1 MTRDNQ
7 DNRVR
12 QVRLETRARLGTTA
26 GRVEKAE
33 KVKKAERVEKVR
45 MHRVQGGS
53 IAIQTRR
60 LEK

>member
-1 MTRDNQ
+1 
-7 DNRVR
+7 VR
-12 QVRLETRARLGTTA
+12 RVRLETKARLGTMA

-45 MHRVQGGS
+45 MPRVQQGS

>member
-1 MTRDNQ
+1 VQRG
-7 DNRVR
+7 
-12 QVRLETRARLGTTA
+12 RLEIRARRATPA
-26 GRVEKAE
+26 GRVERVV

-45 MHRVQGGS
+45 MPHVQQGS

>member
-1 MTRDNQ
+1 
-7 DNRVR
+7 VR
-12 QVRLETRARLGTTA
+12 RGRLETKARLGTTA
-26 GRVEKAE
+26 GRVEKVA

-45 MHRVQGGS
+45 MPHVQQVS

>member
-1 MTRDNQ
+1 M
-7 DNRVR
+7 
-12 QVRLETRARLGTTA
+12 EIRARRATPA
-26 GRVEKAE
+26 RKVEKVE

-45 MHRVQGGS
+45 MPHALQEN